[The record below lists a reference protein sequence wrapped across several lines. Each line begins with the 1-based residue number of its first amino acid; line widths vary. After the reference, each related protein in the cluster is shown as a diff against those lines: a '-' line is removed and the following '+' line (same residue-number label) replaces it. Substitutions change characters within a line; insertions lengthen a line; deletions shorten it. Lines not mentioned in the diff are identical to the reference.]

1 MATSTKAEKKAQA
14 RAEREEAERA
24 AEQAAAR
31 KRRLLQ
37 LGGLAVVAAIIVAV
51 LVVVSSGGTDDAPER
66 QAGETVAG
74 QTEVRERFEGI
85 PQDGIALG
93 DPDAPVTLVEFVDM
107 QCPFCADFARQG
119 LPTILE
125 EDVREGRVRLE
136 IRTMA
141 FIGDDS
147 QTLARAVAGAA
158 EQDRGWE
165 ALDLFFIN
173 QGRENSGFAD
183 EDYVRDTLS
192 AIGGLDVDKALAD
205 GEGAAGTTAINEAQA
220 LASRLG
226 IASTPS
232 FAIGRTGES
241 VAPIEV
247 TDLGGGALRDRIREL
262 AG

>member
-1 MATSTKAEKKAQA
+1 MATTTKAEKKARA

-24 AEQAAAR
+24 AQQQVAR
-31 KRRLLQ
+31 KRRLMQ

-51 LVVVSSGGTDDAPER
+51 LVVISSGGTDDAPER

-74 QTEVRERFEGI
+74 QTEVQERFAGI

-119 LPTILE
+119 LPAIVD
-125 EDVREGRVRLE
+125 EDVRAGRVRLE

-158 EQDRGWE
+158 EQDRGWQ

-173 QGRENSGFAD
+173 QGRENSGFAN
-183 EDYVRDTLS
+183 EQYVRETLS
-192 AIGGLDVDKALAD
+192 AVDGLDVDRALAA
-205 GEGAAGTTAINEAQA
+205 GEGAVGTNAINDAQA

-232 FAIGRTGES
+232 FAIGRTGEA
-241 VAPIEV
+241 VEPIEV
-247 TDLGGGALRDRIREL
+247 SDLGGGALRDRIREL